1 MQPQQKPVAEPQVRA
16 IEWRGD
22 SLRLLDQRLLPGEE
36 SYVDCTDAA
45 DVAEAIRSMIVR
57 GAPAIGIAA
66 AYGIALSAR
75 RLGQVDDWSA
85 ALEADF
91 ALLAATRPGAMNL
104 SWALRM
110 MRERLK
116 RLLPGVDVAA
126 ELARAAASIH
136 ENDLEA
142 NRTMGKL
149 GMQLIRRH
157 HKTRQRLLTHCNA
170 GALASSGYGTALGV
184 VRAAHDAGL
193 VERVYVDETRPLLQ
207 GARLTAWELARAGI
221 PAVLNVDAAAGHLM
235 KSMDITWVIVGAER
249 IAANGDVIARIGTYP
264 LSILAM
270 HHGLR
275 FMVVAPSSTID
286 PGLEVGDDADL
297 QESDPD
303 ELLIVGN
310 RRLDAGVPVFNP
322 AFDVT
327 PADLIDAIVT
337 ERGVVERPDA
347 RKLADLLSHRHLH

>member
-1 MQPQQKPVAEPQVRA
+1 MQPQQQPVAEPQVRA

-22 SLRLLDQRLLPGEE
+22 SLRLIDQRLLPGEE
-36 SYVDCTDAA
+36 SYVDCSDAA
-45 DVAEAIRSMIVR
+45 EVAEAIHVMAVR
-57 GAPAIGIAA
+57 GASAVGIAA
-66 AYGIALSAR
+66 AYGIALAAR
-75 RLGQVDDWSA
+75 RLGEAEDWSK

-91 ALLAATRPGAMNL
+91 TLLAATRPATMHL

-110 MRERLK
+110 MRERLQ
-116 RLLPGVDVAA
+116 RLLPGADVPA
-126 ELARAAASIH
+126 ELARAAVSIH
-136 ENDLEA
+136 ESDLEA

-170 GALASSGYGTALGV
+170 GALASGGYGTALGV

-193 VERVYVDETRPLLQ
+193 VEQVYVDETRPWLQ
-207 GARLTAWELARAGI
+207 GARLTAWELAREGI

-235 KSMDITWVIVGAER
+235 KTMDITWVIVGAER
-249 IAANGDVIARIGTYP
+249 IAANGDVIARIGTYA

-275 FMVVAPSSTID
+275 FMVVAPSSAID
-286 PGLEVGDDADL
+286 PALEVGDDAQLD
-297 QESDPD
+297 EGDSDD
-303 ELLIVGN
+303 VLIVGN
-310 RRLDAGVPVFNP
+310 RRLDAGVPAFNP

-347 RKLADLLSHRHLH
+347 RKLADLVSHRHLH